1 MSRSM
6 VLSSFVAGGTAAPRR
21 PESIGTGFR
30 QALCKLGFPY
40 TTASMKSLIW
50 EIGGE
55 RTSEIITMAWSSNS
69 AMENE
74 GTRRDDA
81 LVRYI
86 AKYIRKQSDESGGVH
101 GREQNGHGTVKEN
114 GDGTIID

>member
-1 MSRSM
+1 
-6 VLSSFVAGGTAAPRR
+6 
-21 PESIGTGFR
+21 
-30 QALCKLGFPY
+30 
-40 TTASMKSLIW
+40 MKSLIW

-69 AMENE
+69 AIENE

-101 GREQNGHGTVKEN
+101 GREQNGHGTVNEN

>member
-6 VLSSFVAGGTAAPRR
+6 VLSSFVAGGIAAPRR

-81 LVRYI
+81 VVRTS
-86 AKYIRKQSDESGGVH
+86 QSIYANNPTSPVVFTGE
-101 GREQNGHGTVKEN
+101 NKTATVR
-114 GDGTIID
+114 

>member
-1 MSRSM
+1 MLHDAAYPL
-6 VLSSFVAGGTAAPRR
+6 LSVPVASGYLKMFIGFGDLMALGT
-21 PESIGTGFR
+21 
-30 QALCKLGFPY
+30 
-40 TTASMKSLIW
+40 TTCTAASMKSLIW

-55 RTSEIITMAWSSNS
+55 RTSEITTVAWPSNS

-86 AKYIRKQSDESGGVH
+86 AKYIRKQPDEPGA
-101 GREQNGHGTVKEN
+101 
-114 GDGTIID
+114 